1 MGIGSGPHPPHLVAA
16 VSSDVHSRL
25 VARARPAND
34 WTSTENDVNVDRILH
49 ALNDGQV
56 SYLLIGGMNFLLR
69 HKPVLTFDV
78 DIWIEDNEPNRQ
90 RCERVLAQL
99 DAEWGRSDQD
109 WQPVSH
115 RAPGWLAEQSVY
127 CLTSPFG
134 AIDIFRRVCGL
145 SDWSI
150 SRAAARHERTASG
163 VDYAGLSDEDMLKC
177 QYALDRTLRKQDRIE
192 TLETAI
198 REAAEND

>member
-1 MGIGSGPHPPHLVAA
+1 M
-16 VSSDVHSRL
+16 
-25 VARARPAND
+25 
-34 WTSTENDVNVDRILH
+34 NVDQILH

-78 DIWIEDNEPNRQ
+78 DIWIEDSEPNRK

-109 WQPVSH
+109 WRPVSH
-115 RAPGWLAEQSVY
+115 RAPGWLEEQSVF

-145 SDWSI
+145 NDWSM

-163 VDYAGLSDEDMLKC
+163 VDYTGLSDEDMLKC

-198 REAAEND
+198 REATKND